1 MMPQGAKDSRSHAC
15 MEERLPLAPASH
27 EEEAR
32 RADSEWAGI
41 SKKSQGASS
50 VVRGHPISPPPE
62 EGALQRATSK
72 WGLRK
77 VERGHSH
84 PPAPQKKEPCKG
96 RLPNGGFGK
105 WREATPIPPAPRGRS
120 PAKGDFQMGASESGE
135 RPFPS
140 PRPQRKEPCKGR
152 LPNGGFGK
160 RREATPIPTCIF
172 IDHGKITSHRNPVF
186 SRIGR

>member
-50 VVRGHPISPPPE
+50 VVRGHSIPPAPRGRSP
-62 EGALQRATSK
+62 QRATSK

-77 VERGHSH
+77 AERGHS
-84 PPAPQKKEPCKG
+84 
-96 RLPNGGFGK
+96 
-105 WREATPIPPAPRGRS
+105 IPPAPRGRS

-135 RPFPS
+135 RPSHF

-152 LPNGGFGK
+152 LPNGGST
-160 RREATPIPTCIF
+160 RQREATPIPTCIF
-172 IDHGKITSHRNPVF
+172 TDHGKITSHRDPVF

>member
-50 VVRGHPISPPPE
+50 VVRGHLISSPPE
-62 EGALQRATSK
+62 EGA
-72 WGLRK
+72 
-77 VERGHSH
+77 
-84 PPAPQKKEPCKG
+84 PKG

-105 WREATPIPPAPRGRS
+105 WREATPIPLPPRGRS

-135 RPFPS
+135 RPSHF

-152 LPNGGFGK
+152 LPNGGST
-160 RREATPIPTCIF
+160 RQREATPIPTCIF

>member
-50 VVRGHPISPPPE
+50 VVRGHLISSPPE
-62 EGALQRATSK
+62 EGA
-72 WGLRK
+72 
-77 VERGHSH
+77 
-84 PPAPQKKEPCKG
+84 PKG

-120 PAKGDFQMGASESGE
+120 PQRATSKWGLRKAE
-135 RPFPS
+135 RGHSHPPA
-140 PRPQRKEPCKGR
+140 PQRKEPCKGR
-152 LPNGGFGK
+152 LPNGGST
-160 RREATPIPTCIF
+160 RQREATPIPTCIF

>member
-50 VVRGHPISPPPE
+50 VVRGHLISSPPE
-62 EGALQRATSK
+62 EGA
-72 WGLRK
+72 
-77 VERGHSH
+77 
-84 PPAPQKKEPCKG
+84 PKG
-96 RLPNGGFGK
+96 RLPNGGFGT
-105 WREATPIPPAPRGRS
+105 A
-120 PAKGDFQMGASESGE
+120 
-135 RPFPS
+135 
-140 PRPQRKEPCKGR
+140 PQRKEPCKGR

-160 RREATPIPTCIF
+160 RREAIPISPPPEEGAPKGRLPNGGSTRQREAIPSPRLQRKEPCKGRLPNGGSTKQREATPIPTCIF

>member
-50 VVRGHPISPPPE
+50 VVRGHLISSPPE
-62 EGALQRATSK
+62 EGA
-72 WGLRK
+72 
-77 VERGHSH
+77 
-84 PPAPQKKEPCKG
+84 PKG

-105 WREATPIPPAPRGRS
+105 WREATPIPLPPRGRS

-140 PRPQRKEPCKGR
+140 PRPQRKEPPKGDFQMGAPPGR
-152 LPNGGFGK
+152 ERPSHLPASRGRSPVKGDFQMGAPPS
-160 RREATPIPTCIF
+160 RERPPPSQRAF
-172 IDHGKITSHRNPVF
+172 L
-186 SRIGR
+186 

>member
-50 VVRGHPISPPPE
+50 VVRGHLISSPPE
-62 EGALQRATSK
+62 EGA
-72 WGLRK
+72 
-77 VERGHSH
+77 
-84 PPAPQKKEPCKG
+84 PKG

-105 WREATPIPPAPRGRS
+105 WREAI
-120 PAKGDFQMGASESGE
+120 
-135 RPFPS
+135 PS

-160 RREATPIPTCIF
+160 RREAIPSPRPQRKEPCKGRLPNGGSTRQREATPIPTCIF
-172 IDHGKITSHRNPVF
+172 TDHGKITSHRDPVF

>member
-50 VVRGHPISPPPE
+50 VVRGHLISSPPE
-62 EGALQRATSK
+62 EGA
-72 WGLRK
+72 
-77 VERGHSH
+77 
-84 PPAPQKKEPCKG
+84 PKG

-105 WREATPIPPAPRGRS
+105 RREAIPISPPPEEGAPKGRLPNGGS
-120 PAKGDFQMGASESGE
+120 TRQREAI
-135 RPFPS
+135 PS
-140 PRPQRKEPCKGR
+140 PRLQRKEPCKGR
-152 LPNGGFGK
+152 LPNGGSTK
-160 RREATPIPTCIF
+160 QREATPIPTCIF